1 MQIQQNDIWAFRSS
15 RCDTVGCGPRTP
27 AHLDARRTLNQTFHA
42 QMDNRMIIDHHH
54 PHMPA
59 TRTSHSRWRRDGG
72 RIRG

>member
-1 MQIQQNDIWAFRSS
+1 M
-15 RCDTVGCGPRTP
+15 
-27 AHLDARRTLNQTFHA
+27 DARRTLNQTFHA